1 MIFQS
6 IFFFVNDFISLLII
20 RECFRNV
27 WDEYIQPN
35 HNKIKTL
42 AIICSDSRKIVILF
56 SFNAGGKCFAACA
69 LVFSY
74 ILNEFIMRFFFQR
87 ATYNVPNFL
96 QKTHSKSPI
105 SCWIERFSDIKSIFA
120 TVSCVKQIFSR
131 FGLIFSFQRIC

>member
-74 ILNEFIMRFFFQR
+74 ILNEFIMRFFFKGRPTMCRISYKKLIQNHR
-87 ATYNVPNFL
+87 YPAELKDFPILSRYLPLFL
-96 QKTHSKSPI
+96 
-105 SCWIERFSDIKSIFA
+105 
-120 TVSCVKQIFSR
+120 V
-131 FGLIFSFQRIC
+131 